1 MSATNALES
10 FRSQY
15 TPRNPKAGRIRSR
28 SEVAKVES
36 DLLGTAPTSTAP
48 LGVPPESRQ
57 DSREGCHL
65 WVIDERGVPYVLEQ
79 PMAECGGALPKHT
92 NLTGGNTAWIGGEVW
107 FENPSS
113 LYVSGGSGRY
123 PPESAEQLEA
133 AVDVFRAHSYTV
145 RSLGWDD
152 ETGSPRRFLS
162 NESAEL
168 AP

>member
-1 MSATNALES
+1 MSAADALKS

-15 TPRNPKAGRIRSR
+15 TSRDPKVNMIKSKN
-28 SEVAKVES
+28 EVKQVQS
-36 DLLGTAPTSTAP
+36 DLLGTAPTTTTA
-48 LGVPPESRQ
+48 LGTPPRSRQ

-65 WVIDERGVPYVLEQ
+65 WVIDERGVPYLLER
-79 PMAECGGALPKHT
+79 PMPECGGLPPKHT
-92 NLTGGNTAWIGGEVW
+92 NLTGGAAAWIGGEVW
-107 FENPSS
+107 FKNASA

-152 ETGSPRRFLS
+152 ETGFPRRFLS
-162 NESAEL
+162 SEVV
-168 AP
+168 